1 MIIESII
8 LAIGIIIA
16 AKCIAG
22 AIENVACDLAEDF
35 FTRVDLLMPL
45 PDDED

>member
-1 MIIESII
+1 VIIESII